1 MPIKKKEVGQ
11 IIDSRHMKILSVKK
25 KQLADSVVLVCLDQD
40 KFGQIDKAA
49 LQSLIKK
56 IDDIEPSGIYFPLF
70 KKMNV
75 EFYDKFEFKNRDI
88 LVTLNYDLD
97 EEIDLKEIE
106 NEIKQA
112 IPEAKSIS
120 FIHRSASI
128 ERK

>member
-1 MPIKKKEVGQ
+1 MPIKKKEVSQ

-25 KQLADSVVLVCLDQD
+25 KQLADSIVLVCLDQD

-56 IDDIEPSGIYFPLF
+56 IDDVEPSGVYFPLF

-88 LVTLNYDLD
+88 LVTLSYDLD
-97 EEIDLKEIE
+97 EDVDTDEIEKEI
-106 NEIKQA
+106 KKA
-112 IPEAKSIS
+112 IPEARSIS